1 MFSEFHKPIWHYGRT
16 FNVTSIRKYP
26 NFLLFVFF
34 FSRNFQQDTLNFI
47 SKKLFWRNSLLFF
60 RHANC
65 IFFKKYSLTDSRKTL
80 LKFSVI
86 CFALFAKKIIVL
98 IYVPVNSSI
107 TKYSMLQVVSKNIW
121 YKFIIK
127 SQDNLS
133 AVSLSDWIFKQ
144 KKAYTLFKTLFFLK
158 AYQIPH
164 GKLQPNNKKFTQR
177 RRK

>member
-1 MFSEFHKPIWHYGRT
+1 MLIVY
-16 FNVTSIRKYP
+16 
-26 NFLLFVFF
+26 FL
-34 FSRNFQQDTLNFI
+34 RNN
-47 SKKLFWRNSLLFF
+47 
-60 RHANC
+60 
-65 IFFKKYSLTDSRKTL
+65 SLTDSSHKTL
-80 LKFSVI
+80 LKFLVI

-133 AVSLSDWIFKQ
+133 AVSLCDWIFKQ
-144 KKAYTLFKTLFFLK
+144 KKVYTLFKTLFFLK